1 MAKLVEAARVRD
13 AAGYKIAKELEGK
26 VTRKVV
32 KQTVMT
38 IVYGV
43 TFIGGRLQIERQLKD
58 LDVEGDVL
66 FKGSYY
72 LANKVFASIGEMFTA
87 ARGIQASFREINK
100 THGYSTSSPSF
111 SIIDRG
117 KIIVDTVLVLFLF
130 HKIFGESIEIYF
142 VKKPFSC
149 RTGLPHQPLRSL
161 CLVTMSTGTLLW
173 VCTSDSPTAKNP
185 SDMS

>member
-13 AAGYKIAKELEGK
+13 AATGHEIAKELEGK

-58 LDVEGDVL
+58 LGVEGNVL

-72 LANKVFASIGEMFTA
+72 LVNKVFASIGEMFTA
-87 ARGIQASFREINK
+87 ARGIQASFTTIK
-100 THGYSTSSPSF
+100 TTIKRYSN
-111 SIIDRG
+111 
-117 KIIVDTVLVLFLF
+117 
-130 HKIFGESIEIYF
+130 
-142 VKKPFSC
+142 
-149 RTGLPHQPLRSL
+149 Q
-161 CLVTMSTGTLLW
+161 
-173 VCTSDSPTAKNP
+173 
-185 SDMS
+185 

>member
-13 AAGYKIAKELEGK
+13 AAAGHEIAKELEGK

-58 LDVEGDVL
+58 LDVEGNVL

-72 LANKVFASIGEMFTA
+72 LVNKVFASIGEMFTA
-87 ARGIQASFREINK
+87 ARGIQASFSGMTTMIK
-100 THGYSTSSPSF
+100 SYSEQRAVPLFPLLIKQESPPPSPSKSSF
-111 SIIDRG
+111 LDRA
-117 KIIVDTVLVLFLF
+117 
-130 HKIFGESIEIYF
+130 S
-142 VKKPFSC
+142 P
-149 RTGLPHQPLRSL
+149 PLRKKKKRVGKNNCWDCS
-161 CLVTMSTGTLLW
+161 CSTYDVQKKLGDW
-173 VCTSDSPTAKNP
+173 
-185 SDMS
+185 